1 MSPTPKPVDRVVA
14 LPLNKHLYLRVREGS
29 RLGVGVPL
37 AKEEGAVTHPT
48 ISLAH
53 WLPTH
58 FSRSSRRIRRGDD
71 ADDVKDRD
79 VSRFATYRCD
89 RFVSLCDSAVLVAG
103 TT

>member
-1 MSPTPKPVDRVVA
+1 MSPTPKPVDRVFA
-14 LPLNKHLYLRVREGS
+14 LPLNKHLYMRVWEGS
-29 RLGVGVPL
+29 HWASVSR
-37 AKEEGAVTHPT
+37 AEEEGAVTHPT
-48 ISLAH
+48 IPLAH

-58 FSRSSRRIRRGDD
+58 FSGSSRRIRRGDD